1 MSIEALGATLAG
13 INEQLRDGYRVLH
26 VAQQR
31 LAEAGARLAE
41 LSDDHSESL
50 IPPQLALAND
60 ALAVGMT
67 QLAGSMAAT
76 ERLAAGL

>member
-60 ALAVGMT
+60 ALAVSMT

>member
-1 MSIEALGATLAG
+1 VSIEALGATLAG

-31 LAEAGARLAE
+31 LGEAGARLAE
-41 LSDDHSESL
+41 LGENHSESL
-50 IPPQLALAND
+50 IPPQLAAAND
-60 ALAVGMT
+60 ALATGMS
-67 QLAGSMAAT
+67 QLAASMAAT

>member
-1 MSIEALGATLAG
+1 MSVEALGATLAG
-13 INEQLRDGYRVLH
+13 ITEQIRDGYRVLH

-31 LAEAGARLAE
+31 LAEASARLAE
-41 LSDDHSESL
+41 LSEHHSESL

-60 ALAVGMT
+60 ALTVSMT
-67 QLAGSMAAT
+67 QLAGCMAAT

>member
-1 MSIEALGATLAG
+1 VSIEALGATLAG

>member
-1 MSIEALGATLAG
+1 VSIEALGATLAG

-60 ALAVGMT
+60 ALAVSMT

>member
-31 LAEAGARLAE
+31 LAEAGAHLAE
-41 LSDDHSESL
+41 LSDNHSESL
-50 IPPQLALAND
+50 VPPQLRAAND
-60 ALAVGMT
+60 ALLAGMD

-76 ERLAAGL
+76 ERLAARL

>member
-13 INEQLRDGYRVLH
+13 INEQLRDSYGVLH

-31 LAEAGARLAE
+31 LAEAGAHLAA
-41 LSDDHSESL
+41 LSDNHSESL

-60 ALAVGMT
+60 ALVAGMN

-76 ERLAAGL
+76 ERLTAHL

>member
-1 MSIEALGATLAG
+1 MSVEALGATLAA
-13 INEQLRDGYRVLH
+13 INQQLLDSYRVLH

-31 LAEAGARLAE
+31 LAEAGAHLAE
-41 LSDDHSESL
+41 LSENHSESL
-50 IPPQLALAND
+50 TPPQLALAGD
-60 ALAVGMT
+60 ALTVGMT

>member
-13 INEQLRDGYRVLH
+13 ITEQLRDGYRGLH
-26 VAQQR
+26 VAQLR

-41 LSDDHSESL
+41 LSDHHSESL
-50 IPPQLALAND
+50 VPPQLAVATD
-60 ALAVGMT
+60 ALTVGMA
-67 QLAGSMAAT
+67 QLAGCMAAT

>member
-1 MSIEALGATLAG
+1 VSIEALGATLAG
-13 INEQLRDGYRVLH
+13 INEQIRDGYRVLH

-41 LSDDHSESL
+41 LSDNHSESL

-60 ALAVGMT
+60 AIAVGMT